1 MTCYN
6 MKIVP
11 YKAGHI
17 HLLSLKD
24 EDKYLQ
30 DSPMF
35 AQWATDNCIKDMSI
49 SIFKDDK
56 CILCTGIRRMWTG
69 VETAKAAEVW
79 VIFSKKIPFLVLPII
94 RALKANLHRVI
105 EEQGL
110 TRVQAV
116 VKANY
121 TTAVKLVKLMGFEQ
135 ESRMRKA
142 EMDGTDSLMFTIIK
156 EDKI

>member
-1 MTCYN
+1 
-6 MKIVP
+6 MKIIP
-11 YKAGHI
+11 YKAEHI

-30 DSPMF
+30 NSPMF
-35 AQWATDNCIKDMSI
+35 VQWATDNCIKNMSI
-49 SIFKDDK
+49 SIFKDVEG
-56 CILCTGIRRMWTG
+56 IICTGIRKMWSG
-69 VETAKAAEVW
+69 VETARAAEVW
-79 VIFSKKIPFLVLPII
+79 VIFSKKVPFLVLPII
-94 RALKANLHRVI
+94 RVLKANLFRVI

-121 TTAVKLVKLMGFEQ
+121 TTAVRLVKLIGFEQ

-142 EMDGTDSLMFTIIK
+142 EMDGTDSLMFTSIK
-156 EDKI
+156 EDKII